1 MINTEP
7 INKQDVLIRLL
18 KDGHISDEE
27 FKVFVNEHEE
37 PIELPTEEEIKH
49 GIISSCPEGFDMK
62 LWLQLHNCKDGVITL
77 SEPIDV
83 STQSPK
89 GMHPK
94 TWAFLNKHK
103 N

>member
-1 MINTEP
+1 MQP

-27 FKVFVNEHEE
+27 FKC
-37 PIELPTEEEIKH
+37 L
-49 GIISSCPEGFDMK
+49 
-62 LWLQLHNCKDGVITL
+62 
-77 SEPIDV
+77 
-83 STQSPK
+83 TQSPK